1 LSCKRRDAEYQKPN
15 QLGRVGIKERK
26 THRKDHSILLQQPFL
41 QDLLDVRL
49 IAGLVR
55 IDEDKVERLR
65 LFLDELVERMLSG
78 SDAVVDFRGD
88 AGAVPEG
95 GDEFLEVG
103 LDVESDDVFD
113 GGDEGEG
120 ELWRRAAKKR
130 AGKKK
135 TRKGEKRWVSSTT
148 K

>member
-1 LSCKRRDAEYQKPN
+1 M
-15 QLGRVGIKERK
+15 GIRVRE
-26 THRKDHSILLQQPFL
+26 THGENHSISRQQSL
-41 QDLLDVRL
+41 RQNLLDVRL
-49 IAGLVR
+49 ISGLVR
-55 IDEDKVERLR
+55 VNEDKVERFR
-65 LFLDELVERMLSG
+65 LLLDELVERMLSG
-78 SDAVVDFRGD
+78 SDAVVDCRGD